1 MANANKKKMGA
12 GTQGKGDGT
21 GAMTE
26 LPGDIPNNL
35 VSNRDKAHSDQRGLD
50 SARQRELQEYADE
63 RQVE

>member
-26 LPGDIPNNL
+26 LPGDIPSNL
-35 VSNRDKAHSDQRGLD
+35 VSNRDKAHSAERGLD
-50 SARQRELQEYADE
+50 SARQRELQEYSDE